1 MAGTVKNKREYR
13 STRRQEQARQTR
25 IRIIEAAR
33 RLFTERGY
41 SGATIEAIAA
51 EAGVAV
57 ETVYAIFGAKLEI
70 IKALVQVSVTGDD
83 LPIPLLQ
90 RPEVLAVRE
99 LASQQ
104 AVVEK
109 WAGDIARIM
118 SRMGAVFAI
127 LNSAAPLEPEIA
139 ALLDKILQDRLAGI
153 GFFVDQLI
161 RTGPLRQGLGRE
173 QAVDTAWAVSSAEVY
188 NLLTIRRGWDQVV
201 YTRWLAGS
209 AARLLLPT

>member
-153 GFFVDQLI
+153 GFFIDQLI